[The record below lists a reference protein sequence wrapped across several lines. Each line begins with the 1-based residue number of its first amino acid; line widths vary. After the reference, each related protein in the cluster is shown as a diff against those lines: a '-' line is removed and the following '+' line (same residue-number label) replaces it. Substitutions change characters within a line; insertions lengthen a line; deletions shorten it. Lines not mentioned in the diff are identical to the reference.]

1 MASAT
6 LAGMGI
12 KIGYARVSRRDQDPA
27 LQEDELRRAGCEK
40 VVWEKGSGAKAD
52 RPGLSQALDYTREG
66 DTLVVWRLDRLGRSL
81 KDLIALVEDLGERG
95 VEFQSLREAID
106 TNTSGGRLVFHIFG
120 ALSEFE
126 REVIRERTQA
136 GLDAARARGR
146 KGGRKSALTQSQ
158 VRTAQKML
166 RDPETTV
173 TEVAEALGVSRST
186 IYRQVGTVRPVRE
199 PAKGFDTLD
208 TLS

>member
-1 MASAT
+1 MA
-6 LAGMGI
+6 MR
-12 KIGYARVSRRDQDPA
+12 IGYARVSRRDQDPA
-27 LQEDELRRAGCEK
+27 MQEDELRRAGCEK
-40 VVWEKGSGAKAD
+40 VVWEKGSGARSD
-52 RPGLSQALDYTREG
+52 RPGLAQALDYTRKD

-81 KDLIALVEDLGERG
+81 KDLISLVEDLQERG

-146 KGGRKSALTQSQ
+146 KGGRKKALTDKQ
-158 VRTAQKML
+158 VKTAQKML

-173 TEVAEALGVSRST
+173 TEVSEALGVSRST
-186 IYRQVGTVRPVRE
+186 IYRWVGAVRPVRE
-199 PAKGFDTLD
+199 TARDPRREPQSAH
-208 TLS
+208 